1 MDDLKTIIL
10 VDDNPTNLMIGSTIL
25 KDFYH
30 VISVLSGKK
39 LITLLETS
47 SPPDLILL
55 DIDMPD
61 MDGFE
66 TIQCLK
72 AEPHTADIPVI
83 FLSANT
89 SLNDVAK
96 GFTLGAVD
104 YIVKPY
110 YPPMLLKH
118 ISLHLLVESQSKQ
131 LQDSAI
137 KIQNLIREN
146 KNALGDLQQRLLKT
160 VIDLVERRDEVSGGH
175 VERTRKYVEVLL
187 DVLIKN
193 NIYRDIINS
202 WKKETFLQSTLLYDL
217 GKISVRD
224 SILLKPGKLA
234 ENEYNEMKKHTLMG
248 VKIIDDI
255 KAAMHE
261 STETSVLDYAKLFA
275 GYHHEK
281 WDGTGYP
288 YGLKGFNIPLPG
300 RLMAI
305 VDVYDALIVPRSY
318 KKSYT
323 PEEAAEIIAQGKGTH
338 FDPVLVDLFI
348 KSADKFRTISRQV

>member
-1 MDDLKTIIL
+1 MNDKKIIIL

-25 KDFYH
+25 TDFYR
-30 VISVLSGKK
+30 VISVSSGEK
-39 LITLLETS
+39 LLDTLKTVR
-47 SPPDLILL
+47 PDLILL
-55 DIDMPD
+55 DIEMPE
-61 MDGFE
+61 MSGFE
-66 TIQCLK
+66 AIERIK
-72 AEPHTADIPVI
+72 ANPHNAGIPVI

-89 SLNDVAK
+89 SLDDVAQ

-118 ISLHLLVESQSKQ
+118 IELQLLAQTHSWQILEYEARIQSL
-131 LQDSAI
+131 
-137 KIQNLIREN
+137 IQEN
-146 KNALGDLQQRLLKT
+146 KNAVGDLQQRLLKT

-193 NIYRDIINS
+193 NIYQDIVNS
-202 WKKETFLQSTLLYDL
+202 WEKESFLQSTLLYDL
-217 GKISVRD
+217 GKISVKD
-224 SILLKPGKLA
+224 SILLKPGKLGK
-234 ENEYNEMKKHTLMG
+234 NEYAEMQKHTTMG

-255 KAAMHE
+255 KAEMCNATGE
-261 STETSVLDYAKLFA
+261 NNILDYAKLFA

-305 VDVYDALIVPRSY
+305 ADVYDALIIPRSY

-323 PEEAAEIIAQGKGTH
+323 HDEAAEIIAQGKGTH

-348 KSADKFRTISRQV
+348 ATADKFRTISNHI